1 VRLNLPNLTDDKM
14 VAITILFHH
23 HYPIIYKVHCIFDR
37 AEHRSHSPNCSFAKK
52 GKPQGKLTV
61 EEFMKMEMESQQ
73 NRIVCK

>member
-1 VRLNLPNLTDDKM
+1 MTSLNTITPTLGQSEFGISM
-14 VAITILFHH
+14 VKI
-23 HYPIIYKVHCIFDR
+23 PIIYKIHCIFDR

-61 EEFMKMEMESQQ
+61 EEFMKMEMDSQQ